1 MKLHNGGAL
10 GLGTSN
16 NVSGVS
22 NTSLQ
27 QHCEGTFFSI
37 LLFVF
42 SAVKGPVKELRLSFM
57 LGEKYENKIFL
68 LFSGSE
74 SAEVS
79 LN

>member
-1 MKLHNGGAL
+1 MKLHNGGTL
-10 GLGTSN
+10 GLGMSR
-16 NVSGVS
+16 NVSGIS
-22 NTSLQ
+22 NASLQ

-42 SAVKGPVKELRLSFM
+42 SAIKGPAKELRSSFI

-68 LFSGSE
+68 PFSGSE